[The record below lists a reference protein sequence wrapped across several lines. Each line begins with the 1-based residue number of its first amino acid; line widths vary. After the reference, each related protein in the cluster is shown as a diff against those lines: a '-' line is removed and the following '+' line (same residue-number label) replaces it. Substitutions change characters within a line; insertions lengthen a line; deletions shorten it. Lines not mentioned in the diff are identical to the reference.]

1 MGVDIKS
8 LSPKAQKQV
17 YEKLISE
24 QKSKAGAKNGTRKG
38 EFPSEIESPSK
49 RSKYGAKKV
58 TVNGIQFDSKREA
71 RRYLDL
77 SAMEMAGQIRDL
89 QLQVKFEL
97 IPSQRIDGKVVER
110 SCDYV
115 ADFTYYDKDG
125 WYVVEDTKGMKTKDY
140 IIKRKLMLYI
150 HKIRI
155 REV

>member
-1 MGVDIKS
+1 MGVDVRQ

-17 YEKLISE
+17 YGKLLE
-24 QKSKAGAKNGTRKG
+24 LQKNAVGATFDGGEGKVTSQKKVAQNG
-38 EFPSEIESPSK
+38 
-49 RSKYGAKKV
+49 SKYGNKKV
-58 TVNGIQFDSKREA
+58 EVNGIQFDSKREA

-77 SAMEMAGQIRDL
+77 KAMEMAGQIQNL
-89 QLQVKFEL
+89 QLQVRYEL